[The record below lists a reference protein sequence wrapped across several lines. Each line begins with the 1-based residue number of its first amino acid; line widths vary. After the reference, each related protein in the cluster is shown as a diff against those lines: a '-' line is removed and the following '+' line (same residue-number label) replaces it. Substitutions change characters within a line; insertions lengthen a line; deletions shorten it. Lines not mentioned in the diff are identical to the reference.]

1 MRGETG
7 QVVGQRDR
15 EGGTVLE
22 PSGRTGPGPWLRQA
36 ANRVRGT
43 RNVPEQGR
51 AGGVPHD
58 TASLRPGVPG
68 LRKTVPPTARPAF
81 TLTELIVSIA
91 VLALMMTM
99 AGTVF
104 HLTLKSTGEAKAL
117 TTVNQRL
124 RAFEG
129 TLRADL
135 RGVRPEESVLVI
147 VPAKMNA
154 YWSAAGRDADI
165 DQDPSNGY
173 AHPEDRDREVYDSN
187 QKEYRLVEPRADVL
201 MFVTS
206 RPGTSTV
213 DPSISAGLQTVVYGH
228 AILGEWDKNTAANAA
243 PWAWRGQYG
252 EKESA
257 NERRKRFANATLKPA
272 TPPDAW
278 EPRTG
283 FGSVFPTPAQDWHL
297 ARRSTLLVEYDGSNP
312 PAYLDKANAKYSPAV
327 AFELDDCQPGNPAS
341 DPWTCKVSGDI
352 PGTGTQKEKVRL
364 ALAEGRQDVVAY
376 PTLDLGG
383 TKFQYAAPRDE
394 SIPDMVYNLGHQSD
408 QKEVEE
414 YPAWYA
420 RAELDLTPPARI
432 ADRLGPYLLAHCASF
447 KVEFAVDLPGLRGF
461 GDVLWIDPADL
472 VSGVSGVENWN
483 APSLAKDKW
492 TPTRARI
499 ERMKQRLEAGEFG
512 LLDAP
517 LASSMSD
524 ALQRLLSDGGLTG
537 GTDPAPRVT
546 LDPAT
551 KDGPMVR
558 WYGKAPDGASPDPL
572 YPTAL
577 RVTVEVYDD
586 EHRFERPTRHVMVFE
601 IGS

>member
-1 MRGETG
+1 MRGDKG
-7 QVVGQRDR
+7 QVLGQRDR

-43 RNVPEQGR
+43 RIVPDQGR
-51 AGGVPHD
+51 AGEAPND

-68 LRKTVPPTARPAF
+68 LRKTVPPAARPAF

-135 RGVRPEESVLVI
+135 RGVRPEQSVLVI
-147 VPAKMNA
+147 VPAKINA
-154 YWSAAGRDADI
+154 YWNAAGRDGDG
-165 DQDPSNGY
+165 DGSPFPGDYP
-173 AHPEDRDREVYDSN
+173 HPEDLDREVHDPN
-187 QKEYRLVEPRADVL
+187 TGEHRLIEPRADVL
-201 MFVTS
+201 MFVTA

-213 DPSISAGLQTVVYGH
+213 DPSISAGLQAVVYGH
-228 AILGEWDKNTAANAA
+228 AILGEWDKSTAANAA

-257 NERRKRFANATLKPA
+257 NERRKRFANAMLKPA
-272 TPPDAW
+272 TPPDPW

-312 PAYLDKANAKYSPAV
+312 PAYLDKTNTTKYSPAV
-327 AFELDDCQPGNPAS
+327 AFELDDCQPSNPAS
-341 DPWTCKVSGDI
+341 DPWTCKVNGDI

-364 ALAEGRQDVVAY
+364 ALAEARQDVVAFRAVE
-376 PTLDLGG
+376 TGSN
-383 TKFQYAAPRDE
+383 FQYMT
-394 SIPDMVYNLGHQSD
+394 DMVDNLGHQSS
-408 QKEVEE
+408 QKEVEQ
-414 YPAWYA
+414 YPAWFA
-420 RAELDLTPPARI
+420 RPELDLTPPARI

-447 KVEFAVDLPGLRGF
+447 KVEFAVDLPGLHGF
-461 GDVLWIDPADL
+461 GEILWIDPADL

-492 TPTRARI
+492 SPTRARI
-499 ERMKQRLEAGEFG
+499 ERMKDRVESGEFG
-512 LLDAP
+512 AFDP
-517 LASSMSD
+517 ENPPPSHQ
-524 ALQRLLSDGGLTG
+524 ALQRLLAEGTLTAATDPEKKPCAIKYDVTG
-537 GTDPAPRVT
+537 GP
-546 LDPAT
+546 L
-551 KDGPMVR
+551 VR
-558 WYGKAPDGASPDPL
+558 WYGADAAGVSPDPL

-577 RVTVEVYDD
+577 RVTVDVYDD
-586 EHRFERPTRHVMVFE
+586 ENRFERPTRHVMVFK